1 VFLSLPLFLIFANP
15 KQYLIQDKQA
25 QNYLVEIGKSRD
37 DHYSKQQTTEHEEG
51 SDYMD
56 SEQTGCTC
64 NGYLHNGRGECGEVS
79 TTGCGTWCYVA
90 DQNTCQDTRT
100 SIYGAPYSWSCQACG
115 NDKVKFAMTP
125 ITEWKWT
132 IYGDHR
138 IYWAKDGV
146 DFETASA
153 FCEGEGGHLPRIMSQ
168 GEEKEVKNLMFDIQK
183 AGQLEKD
190 WEMWIGLH
198 SMFRK
203 GSWQHPNTLKSAK
216 YFNFGQSGNPEG
228 RCAVMQPSMEQK
240 WLKRD
245 CNYDNV
251 FGIICQKDPGGFL
264 LVKAQP
270 IGTSAPTVRSYTL
283 SYTVYASRVRV
294 GATVEVKKNDLEAK
308 IDGKGRVKMGKSDCD
323 DGEKGI
329 ERDLKTMKRDTT
341 CSKKYDNNDQKVF
354 LKKGKEENKK
364 FCEEVHPKYVPNHI
378 CINDTVDYTGHGPV
392 PTHGP
397 HRPNWASF
405 GEYKYCPIERYQ
417 HNIEHGS
424 VVMLYHPC
432 LDGKQLSILKKTVSG
447 CIRKHII
454 TPSRLPTLENPL
466 ILVAWGCYQKFE
478 FFDLDLVEKF
488 IAQHGLKGP
497 EGHLPKDGVYNFLQV
512 AKATGEENKILCSK
526 K

>member
-1 VFLSLPLFLIFANP
+1 LIFLSLPFFLIFANP
-15 KQYLIQDKQA
+15 KHYLIQDEQER
-25 QNYLVEIGKSRD
+25 NYLIEIGESLEN
-37 DHYSKQQTTEHEEG
+37 HYSKQQTTKHEEG

-56 SEQTGCTC
+56 SEPTGVC
-64 NGYLHNGRGECGEVS
+64 NEPKGVIGKCKNRITMWTFDKRSHECLQYF
-79 TTGCGTWCYVA
+79 GCKGKGNRFNSKEECEKKCA
-90 DQNTCQDTRT
+90 SNT
-100 SIYGAPYSWSCQACG
+100 
-115 NDKVKFAMTP
+115 DKVKGEMNP

-146 DFETASA
+146 DFDTASA

-168 GEEKEVKNLMFDIQK
+168 GEEKEVKNLILDIQK
-183 AGQLEKD
+183 TEAFEKD

-198 SMFRK
+198 SKFRK
-203 GSWQHPNTLKSAK
+203 GSWQHPNTSKSAK
-216 YFNFGQSGNPEG
+216 YFNFGESGNPEG
-228 RCAVMQPSMEQK
+228 RCVVMQPSMEQK

-251 FGIICQKDPGGFL
+251 FGIICQRD
-264 LVKAQP
+264 A
-270 IGTSAPTVRSYTL
+270 
-283 SYTVYASRVRV
+283 
-294 GATVEVKKNDLEAK
+294 EVKQDS
-308 IDGKGRVKMGKSDCD
+308 KGRVKMGKSDCD
-323 DGEKGI
+323 DGETGI

-488 IAQHGLKGP
+488 IADHGLKGP
-497 EGHLPKDGVYNFLQV
+497 EGDLPKDGIYNFLQV

-526 K
+526 KNLK